1 MPVYKNHLW
10 VSVCVAVFVAIINI
24 VIYSVSATHNEIT
37 VSKGIFSGIMRSMAT
52 SSTFMDDVYTFRVE
66 HIGRNIQ
73 DLITMFEKNNSS
85 LGICVTAE
93 IRSFNS
99 DEKVSNT
106 YCSHNESMIALM
118 SENRRNDVVSGEER
132 IRIGK
137 KELGHVSWFL
147 APSKIRPLFRKMN
160 GGYSVPLIYACI
172 EILFF
177 LLLSKIIRSYIAQ
190 KTPGDK
196 ALSYQETMTQLHQEK
211 EDVISENDLLA
222 ENIARLQLQLSN
234 ITKIT
239 EHNKR
244 HFAINGDLLYAQYSH
259 PYTNL
264 YYASG
269 KCLKIRCSLAILENS
284 FPIHWIRINRSC
296 VVNSQAIRERGIE
309 YKSDKKS
316 TLIIQIKNKPIE
328 LEVGKNYEEQLVQVF
343 S

>member
-1 MPVYKNHLW
+1 MPVYKNHIW
-10 VSVCVAVFVAIINI
+10 ISVSVAVFVAIINI

-37 VSKGIFSGIMRSMAT
+37 VSKGVFTGIMRSMAT

-99 DEKVSNT
+99 DDKVTNT
-106 YCSHNESMIALM
+106 YCSQNESMIALM
-118 SENRRNDVVSGEER
+118 SENRRNDLVSGEER
-132 IRIGK
+132 IRIGQ

-147 APSKIRPLFRKMN
+147 APSKVRPLFRKN
-160 GGYSVPLIYACI
+160 SGDYSIPFIYACI

-177 LLLSKIIRSYIAQ
+177 LLLSRIIRTYIF
-190 KTPGDK
+190 KTSPDEDTHQNQT
-196 ALSYQETMTQLHQEK
+196 AMTQLHQEK
-211 EDVISENDLLA
+211 EEIITENNLLA
-222 ENIARLQLQLSN
+222 EHIAQLQLQLSN

-269 KCLKIRCSLAILENS
+269 KYLKVRCSLAILENS
-284 FPIHWIRINRSC
+284 FPIRWIRINRSC

-316 TLIIQIKNKPIE
+316 TLIIQIKNKPVE